1 MYIMVEYY
9 ILVTVIAAIGS
20 FIGSSQC
27 IRNIHEQNRNSR
39 SSNKKV
45 AFKDE

>member
-27 IRNIHEQNRNSR
+27 IRSAYQRNLDR
-39 SSNKKV
+39 ENGGRRV
-45 AFKDE
+45 TFKEN

>member
-1 MYIMVEYY
+1 MIELYIMV
-9 ILVTVIAAIGS
+9 TVFAAVGS